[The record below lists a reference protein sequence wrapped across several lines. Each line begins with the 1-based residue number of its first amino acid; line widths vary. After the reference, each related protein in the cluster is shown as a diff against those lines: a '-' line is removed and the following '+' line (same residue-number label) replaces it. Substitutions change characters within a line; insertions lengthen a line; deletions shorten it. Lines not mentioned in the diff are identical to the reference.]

1 MDIYDSTFT
10 GLFYYDQATGVLIE
24 YQLECHQ
31 LRRAD
36 GRTTK
41 DYTLNSILLKIN
53 GQSTGLSLTPF
64 APNNRLTTQQIVIYS
79 ITGVVVVL
87 IVVVVI
93 AMIKAPGENEL
104 RNDQDPKSN
113 N

>member
-1 MDIYDSTFT
+1 MDIYDSTLT
-10 GLFYYDQATGVLIE
+10 GMFYYDQATGVLIE
-24 YQLECHQ
+24 YHLQCHQ

-41 DYTLNSILLKIN
+41 DYTLNSILIKIN
-53 GQSTGLSLTPF
+53 GQSSGLSLTPF
-64 APNNRLTTQQIVIYS
+64 APNTGLTTQQIIVYS

-93 AMIKAPGENEL
+93 AMIKAPSEKEL
-104 RNDQDPKSN
+104 RNEQDPKSN
-113 N
+113 V